1 MNKTSTLAPKDL
13 LGQLVARFEQLS
25 PTEQLGL
32 QCLGGLASLVLIW
45 VLIFSPIEQI
55 WLNPKDESAHL
66 ALELQELQ
74 HLQTQAQALR
84 AQTRMSSED
93 AKKALE
99 KVTKN
104 LLPQAQWTPSQD
116 AVQIT
121 FSAVS
126 ASTLARWLMA
136 LRENAQCTVL
146 QADLRQ
152 SAPSVSSN
160 ARPQAAAS
168 KDPVLWQGQLMVGLP
183 H

>member
-1 MNKTSTLAPKDL
+1 MNKNKMTTPKDL
-13 LGQLVARFEQLS
+13 LGQFTLWFEQLS

-32 QCLGGLASLVLIW
+32 RCLGGLAGLALIW
-45 VLIFSPIEQI
+45 ALILSPIEQI
-55 WLNPKDESAHL
+55 WLNPKDEGPHL

-74 HLQTQAQALR
+74 HLQSQAQALR
-84 AQTRMSSED
+84 SQTRMSAED

-160 ARPQAAAS
+160 AKPQAASS